1 MPRVDPVLVFDLDGT
16 LLTVNSFPI
25 WVLFLGF
32 GGVRGLSPGVRF
44 KLTRMVVRLLLL
56 RKLRRM
62 DHETFLRHMQALWH
76 FATAGDDG
84 AAAQRL
90 GTLLLRYT
98 RRNLT
103 PVLKLVTDGA
113 MDGVMA
119 TAAAEEYANG
129 VSERLGLSNVL
140 ATPGGRQPSEPSNI
154 GERKRERLLAWLR
167 ERGWSD
173 RPMIFFND
181 HIADLPVMRD
191 SSIVCWFGSHRA
203 LEQAKRAAP
212 NVRFVDC
219 RGLREREM
227 RATMAHLYQSVTVA
241 QLRSHAA

>member
-1 MPRVDPVLVFDLDGT
+1 
-16 LLTVNSFPI
+16 
-25 WVLFLGF
+25 
-32 GGVRGLSPGVRF
+32 
-44 KLTRMVVRLLLL
+44 MVVRLLLL
-56 RKLRRM
+56 RKLGRM

-90 GTLLLRYT
+90 GTLLLRYP
-98 RRNLT
+98 RRNMA

-119 TAAAEEYANG
+119 TAAAEEYAHG
-129 VSERLGLSNVL
+129 LGGRLGLSMSWRRP
-140 ATPGGRQPSEPSNI
+140 ADAADEPSNI
-154 GERKRERLLAWLR
+154 GERKRERLLAWLQ

-181 HIADLPVMRD
+181 HIADVPVMRD
-191 SSIVCWFGSHRA
+191 SRIVCWFGSSHAGTGEARDA
-203 LEQAKRAAP
+203 ERP
-212 NVRFVDC
+212 FCRC

-227 RATMAHLYQSVTVA
+227 RATMAHLCQSVTVA